1 MLHVVRRASCASGIC
16 RATHDVRRTTYMP
29 DTFQL
34 EIVTPEKMVVRDSAE
49 EVEIPGR
56 NGYIGVL
63 PGHAPLIT
71 ELGAGEISYKNG
83 GQLHRFAVAW
93 GFAEVLPDRV
103 TVLAETVE
111 RAGEIDTN
119 RAQQS
124 LSEAEASLKS
134 AQTEEEFAVALAK
147 VSRAQARLEVAG
159 KAKTG

>member
-1 MLHVVRRASCASGIC
+1 MA
-16 RATHDVRRTTYMP
+16 

-34 EIVTPEKMVVRDSAE
+34 EIVTPEKLIIRDSADE
-49 EVEIPGR
+49 IQIPGR

-71 ELGAGEISYKNG
+71 ELGAGEISYRSH
-83 GQLHRFAVAW
+83 GQLHRFSMAW

-111 RAGEIDTN
+111 PAEEIDVP

-124 LSEAEASLKS
+124 LAKAEDLLKAAQSEAE
-134 AQTEEEFAVALAK
+134 FALATDK
-147 VSRAQARLEVAG
+147 IRRAQARLEVSQHA
-159 KAKTG
+159 AR